1 MSTTSMNPSPADN
14 PPNHQWVN
22 RAEIE
27 NLRQKLREATETL
40 EAIQSGDVDAVV
52 VSSDHGSQ
60 IYTLS
65 GAEEPYRIFVEQMR
79 EGAVTATEDGMVLYC
94 NKRFSEIVGLPLERV
109 ISSSVSEFV
118 PASAWHEILH
128 GLTASDDAKVETE
141 IAHGASRLPVLI
153 TASRVA
159 TTEDPLL
166 CLVVTDLSA
175 QRERGR
181 LAVAKE
187 VAEAANRAKDSFLAA
202 LSHELRTPLTPALI
216 GAHLL
221 EDDRTLSPHAKE
233 LVQMIR
239 KNVEVETRL
248 IDDLLDLTRVTQ
260 GKIQLRKEEVDLHNS
275 ITEALKVCAPD
286 LEERSQSVTTDL
298 RADLRMIHGD
308 AVRLQ
313 QILWNLV
320 RNASKFSAPGSSID
334 IRSWNDEAGHVRVA
348 VEDRGIGIEPDILP
362 VIFNPFEQGGEEVT
376 RKFGGLGLGLVISK
390 SLVELHDGGQIEVY
404 SAGKDQGTTFTLCFK
419 PLVEAPV
426 SLEKD
431 PDQPPAKARV
441 MVVEDSRDARKAVT
455 LWLESLNY
463 QVIEADCVQTALN
476 LAETT
481 VFDIVISDI
490 GLPDGSGYDLMSG
503 LRDRDKSAVVGI
515 AMSGYGQH
523 DDLEKSKAAGFVEH
537 LIKPVAPK
545 ALENALATAL
555 ERTSAVR

>member
-1 MSTTSMNPSPADN
+1 
-14 PPNHQWVN
+14 
-22 RAEIE
+22 
-27 NLRQKLREATETL
+27 
-40 EAIQSGDVDAVV
+40 
-52 VSSDHGSQ
+52 
-60 IYTLS
+60 
-65 GAEEPYRIFVEQMR
+65 
-79 EGAVTATEDGMVLYC
+79 
-94 NKRFSEIVGLPLERV
+94 
-109 ISSSVSEFV
+109 
-118 PASAWHEILH
+118 
-128 GLTASDDAKVETE
+128 
-141 IAHGASRLPVLI
+141 
-153 TASRVA
+153 
-159 TTEDPLL
+159 
-166 CLVVTDLSA
+166 
-175 QRERGR
+175 
-181 LAVAKE
+181 
-187 VAEAANRAKDSFLAA
+187 
-202 LSHELRTPLTPALI
+202 
-216 GAHLL
+216 
-221 EDDRTLSPHAKE
+221 
-233 LVQMIR
+233 
-239 KNVEVETRL
+239 
-248 IDDLLDLTRVTQ
+248 
-260 GKIQLRKEEVDLHNS
+260 
-275 ITEALKVCAPD
+275 
-286 LEERSQSVTTDL
+286 
-298 RADLRMIHGD
+298 MIHGD

-390 SLVELHDGGQIEVY
+390 SLVELHDDGQIEVY